1 MFNDPLTTT
10 GSNTFIGQMIELVGA
25 ANIFADA
32 SEDYP
37 AISPETVFERD
48 PQVILGPDSQG
59 ELLTVAALSERPGW
73 ADIQA
78 VRDERVYTL
87 DGDIISRPGPRL
99 ADAIELLAATLY
111 PEAFK

>member
-1 MFNDPLTTT
+1 
-10 GSNTFIGQMIELVGA
+10 MIELVGA
-25 ANIFADA
+25 TNIFADA

-59 ELLTVAALSERPGW
+59 ELLTVDALRARPGW

-78 VRDERVYTL
+78 VSDGRVYTL
-87 DGDIISRPGPRL
+87 DGDIVSRPGPRL
-99 ADAIELLAATLY
+99 ADAIELLARALY
-111 PEAFK
+111 PEAFE